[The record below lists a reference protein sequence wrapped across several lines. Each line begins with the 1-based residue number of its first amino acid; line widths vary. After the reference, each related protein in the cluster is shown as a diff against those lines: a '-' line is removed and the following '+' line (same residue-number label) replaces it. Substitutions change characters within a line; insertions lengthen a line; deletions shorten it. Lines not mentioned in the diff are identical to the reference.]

1 MQYASMRNPMR
12 NPITLPARPAAAAP
26 ARAAVGFALLA
37 SLALAAC
44 KPGPG
49 EGPAGGPAA
58 DTPPASMDHDMMGS
72 DEPTATPTASVHL
85 APTRGH
91 KVSGLLSLSQSSTG
105 VHITGAIQDLPPE
118 AEFGFHVHEKGDCSA
133 PDASSAG
140 AHFNPD
146 QQPHGDPGGDSH
158 HAGDMLNLRSDAQGM
173 AQVDTLVHGVSL
185 HSGGATDL
193 IGKAI
198 VVHENPDDYASQPS
212 GNSGARIACGVI
224 GVRTAPTGDP
234 SQPPD
239 QTVPPGT
246 DLPGTVPPG
255 TEVPATVP
263 PGTEVR

>member
-1 MQYASMRNPMR
+1 MQYAPMR
-12 NPITLPARPAAAAP
+12 NPLRNPNILPARPTAS
-26 ARAAVGFALLA
+26 ARATVVGFALFA

-44 KPGPG
+44 RPDPGDAALG
-49 EGPAGGPAA
+49 DPASSA
-58 DTPPASMDHDMMGS
+58 PPASMDQDMAGAGM
-72 DEPTATPTASVHL
+72 DESAASPTASAHL

-91 KVSGLLSLSQSSTG
+91 KVSGMLSLSQSSTG

-173 AQVDTLVHGVSL
+173 AQVDTIVHGVSL
-185 HSGGATDL
+185 HSGGAADL

-198 VVHENPDDYASQPS
+198 VVHENPDDYTTQPS
-212 GNSGARIACGVI
+212 GDSGARIACGVI
-224 GVRTAPTGDP
+224 GVRTGPTGDP
-234 SQPPD
+234 GQPSD

-246 DLPGTVPPG
+246 DVPGAVPPG
-255 TEVPATVP
+255 TEVP
-263 PGTEVR
+263 